1 MTIATLAS
9 IDTALLAALAACVAT
24 PQTAPAPFALA
35 ARYAGPVTREGLS
48 RVCGGQYPAALLRFD
63 GEVPTRIV
71 NTLMAGIED
80 RGVAAWS
87 VIVVSEEPREID
99 NAINAS
105 AVGAPGILQLLDVAM
120 GAVNGLL
127 IDGLWNQRPMRVSST
142 TPEIVEAGVV
152 YAYAARVEAMRDL
165 PLAVN
170 VDPGAALPLLNPVIG
185 DVNLTG
191 TGYTSNPLSPFTSEP
206 NP

>member
-1 MTIATLAS
+1 MSATLAS
-9 IDTALLAALAACVAT
+9 IDTALLAALAACVAA
-24 PQTAPAPFALA
+24 PQTAILPFAVA
-35 ARYAGPVTREGLS
+35 TRYAGPVTREGLS
-48 RVCGGQYPAALLRFD
+48 RVCGGQYPAVLLRFD

-80 RGVAAWS
+80 RGIAAWS

-99 NAINAS
+99 DAINAS

-120 GAVNGLL
+120 GATNGLL
-127 IDGLWNQRPMRVSST
+127 VAGLYNGRPTRVSSI
-142 TPEIVEAGVV
+142 TPELVEAGVV

-165 PLAVN
+165 PLAAN
-170 VDPGAALPLLNPVIG
+170 ADPGAGLPLLDPIVG

>member
-24 PQTAPAPFALA
+24 PQTAPFPFALA

-48 RVCGGQYPAALLRFD
+48 RVCGGQYPAVLLRFD

-80 RGVAAWS
+80 RGIAAWS

-127 IDGLWNQRPMRVSST
+127 IDGLWGQRPMRVSST
-142 TPEIVEAGVV
+142 TPELVEAGVV

>member
-24 PQTAPAPFALA
+24 PQTAPAPFALV

-48 RVCGGQYPAALLRFD
+48 RVCGGQYPAVLLRFD

-99 NAINAS
+99 DAMNAA

-127 IDGLWNQRPMRVSST
+127 IDGLWNQRPARVTST
-142 TPEIVEAGVV
+142 TVELVEAGVV
-152 YAYAARVEAMRDL
+152 YAYTARIEAMRDL
-165 PLAVN
+165 PLAAN
-170 VDPGAALPLLNPVIG
+170 PDPGINLTPLSPIVG
-185 DVNLTG
+185 DVNLIG
-191 TGYTSNPLSPFTSEP
+191 TGYTSNPLAPFTSEP

>member
-9 IDTALLAALAACVAT
+9 IDTALLAALAARVTA
-24 PQTAPAPFALA
+24 PQTAINPFALA

-48 RVCGGQYPAALLRFD
+48 RVCGGQYPAVLLRFD

-71 NTLMAGIED
+71 NTLMAGVED
-80 RGVAAWS
+80 RGIAAWS

-99 NAINAS
+99 DAINAS

-120 GAVNGLL
+120 GATNGLL
-127 IDGLWNQRPMRVSST
+127 IDGLWGQRPTRVSST
-142 TPEIVEAGVV
+142 TPELVEAGVV

-165 PLAVN
+165 PLAAN
-170 VDPGAALPLLNPVIG
+170 ADPGASLPLLDPIVG

-191 TGYTSNPLSPFTSEP
+191 TGYTSNPISPFTSEP

>member
-9 IDTALLAALAACVAT
+9 IDTALLAALAACVTA
-24 PQTAPAPFALA
+24 PQTAILPFALA

-80 RGVAAWS
+80 RGIAAWS

-99 NAINAS
+99 DAINAS

-120 GAVNGLL
+120 GATNGLL
-127 IDGLWNQRPMRVSST
+127 IDGLWGQRPTRVSST
-142 TPEIVEAGVV
+142 TPELVEAGVV
-152 YAYAARVEAMRDL
+152 YAYAARVEAQRDL
-165 PLAVN
+165 PLAAN
-170 VDPGAALPLLNPVIG
+170 ADPGATLPTLNPIVG

>member
-9 IDTALLAALAACVAT
+9 IDTALLAALAARVTA
-24 PQTAPAPFALA
+24 PQTAINPFALA
-35 ARYAGPVTREGLS
+35 ARYAGPVTRESLS

-71 NTLMAGIED
+71 NTLMAGVED
-80 RGVAAWS
+80 RGIAAWS

-99 NAINAS
+99 DAINAS

-120 GAVNGLL
+120 GATNGLL
-127 IDGLWNQRPMRVSST
+127 IDGLWGQRPTRVSST
-142 TPEIVEAGVV
+142 TPELVEAGVV
-152 YAYAARVEAMRDL
+152 YAYAARVEAQRDL
-165 PLAVN
+165 PLAAN
-170 VDPGAALPLLNPVIG
+170 ADPGATLPTLNPIVG
-185 DVNLTG
+185 DVNLAG

>member
-1 MTIATLAS
+1 VTTLAS
-9 IDTALLAALAACVAT
+9 VDTALLAALTACVAA
-24 PQTAPAPFALA
+24 PQTAILPFAVA
-35 ARYAGPVTREGLS
+35 TRYAGPVTREGLS
-48 RVCGGQYPAALLRFD
+48 RVCGSQYPAVLLRFD

-80 RGVAAWS
+80 RGIAAWS

-99 NAINAS
+99 DAINAS

-120 GAVNGLL
+120 GATNGLL
-127 IDGLWNQRPMRVSST
+127 VAGLYNERPTRVSSI
-142 TPEIVEAGVV
+142 TPELVEAGVV

-165 PLAVN
+165 PLAAN
-170 VDPGAALPLLNPVIG
+170 ADPGAALPLLDPIVG

>member
-1 MTIATLAS
+1 MTTLAS
-9 IDTALLAALAACVAT
+9 IDTALLAALTACVAA
-24 PQTAPAPFALA
+24 PQTAILPFAVA
-35 ARYAGPVTREGLS
+35 TRYAGPVTREGLS
-48 RVCGGQYPAALLRFD
+48 RVCGSQYPAVLLRFD

-80 RGVAAWS
+80 RGIAAWS

-99 NAINAS
+99 DAINAS

-120 GAVNGLL
+120 GATNGLL
-127 IDGLWNQRPMRVSST
+127 VAGLYNERPTRVSSI
-142 TPEIVEAGVV
+142 TPELVEAGVV

-165 PLAVN
+165 PLAAN
-170 VDPGAALPLLNPVIG
+170 ADPGAALPLLDPIVG

>member
-1 MTIATLAS
+1 MTIATLAG
-9 IDTALLAALAACVAT
+9 IDTALLAALAACVFE
-24 PQTAPAPFALA
+24 PQTAARPFALA

-80 RGVAAWS
+80 RGIAAWS

-99 NAINAS
+99 DAINAS

-120 GAVNGLL
+120 GATNGLL
-127 IDGLWNQRPMRVSST
+127 IDGLWGQRPTRVSST
-142 TPEIVEAGVV
+142 TPELVEAGVV
-152 YAYAARVEAMRDL
+152 YAYAARVEAQRDL
-165 PLAVN
+165 PLAAN
-170 VDPGAALPLLNPVIG
+170 ADPGATLPTLNPIVG

>member
-9 IDTALLAALAACVAT
+9 IDTALLAALSARVTA
-24 PQTAPAPFALA
+24 PQTAINPFALA

-48 RVCGGQYPAALLRFD
+48 RVCGSQYPAVLLRFD

-71 NTLMAGIED
+71 NTLMAGVED
-80 RGVAAWS
+80 RGIAAWS

-99 NAINAS
+99 DAINAS

-120 GAVNGLL
+120 GATNGLL
-127 IDGLWNQRPMRVSST
+127 IDGLWGQRPTRVSST
-142 TPEIVEAGVV
+142 TPELVEAGVV
-152 YAYAARVEAMRDL
+152 YAYAARVEAQRDL
-165 PLAVN
+165 PLAAN
-170 VDPGAALPLLNPVIG
+170 ADPGATLPLLDPIVG

>member
-1 MTIATLAS
+1 MSATLAS
-9 IDTALLAALAACVAT
+9 IDTALLAALAACVAA
-24 PQTAPAPFALA
+24 PQTAILPFAVA
-35 ARYAGPVTREGLS
+35 TRYAGPVTREGLS
-48 RVCGGQYPAALLRFD
+48 RVCGGQYPAVLLRFD

-80 RGVAAWS
+80 RGIAAWS

-99 NAINAS
+99 DAINAS

-120 GAVNGLL
+120 GATNGLL
-127 IDGLWNQRPMRVSST
+127 VAGLYNERPTRVSSI
-142 TPEIVEAGVV
+142 TPELVEAGVV

-165 PLAVN
+165 PLAAN
-170 VDPGAALPLLNPVIG
+170 ADPGAGLPLLDPIVG

>member
-1 MTIATLAS
+1 VTTLAS
-9 IDTALLAALAACVAT
+9 IDTALLAALTACVAA
-24 PQTAPAPFALA
+24 PQTAILPFAVA
-35 ARYAGPVTREGLS
+35 TRYAGPVTREGLS
-48 RVCGGQYPAALLRFD
+48 RVCGSQYPAVLLRFD

-80 RGVAAWS
+80 RGVATWS

-99 NAINAS
+99 DAINAS

-120 GAVNGLL
+120 GATNGLL
-127 IDGLWNQRPMRVSST
+127 VVGLYNERPTRVSSI
-142 TPEIVEAGVV
+142 TPELVEAGVV

-165 PLAVN
+165 PLAAN
-170 VDPGAALPLLNPVIG
+170 ADPGAALPLLDPIVG

>member
-1 MTIATLAS
+1 VTTLAS
-9 IDTALLAALAACVAT
+9 IDTALLAALTACVAA
-24 PQTAPAPFALA
+24 PQTAILPFAVA
-35 ARYAGPVTREGLS
+35 TRYAGPVTREGLS
-48 RVCGGQYPAALLRFD
+48 RVCGSQYPAVLLRFD

-80 RGVAAWS
+80 RGIAAWS

-99 NAINAS
+99 DAINAS

-120 GAVNGLL
+120 GATNGLL
-127 IDGLWNQRPMRVSST
+127 VAGLYNERPTRVSSI
-142 TPEIVEAGVV
+142 TPELVEAGVV

-165 PLAVN
+165 PLAAN
-170 VDPGAALPLLNPVIG
+170 ADPGAALPLLDPIVG

>member
-1 MTIATLAS
+1 VSATLAS
-9 IDTALLAALAACVAT
+9 IDTALLAALAACVAA
-24 PQTAPAPFALA
+24 PQTAILPFAVA
-35 ARYAGPVTREGLS
+35 TRYAGPVTREGLS
-48 RVCGGQYPAALLRFD
+48 RVCGSQYPAVLLRFD

-80 RGVAAWS
+80 RGIAAWS

-99 NAINAS
+99 DAINAS

-120 GAVNGLL
+120 GATNGLL
-127 IDGLWNQRPMRVSST
+127 VAGLYNERPTRVSSI
-142 TPEIVEAGVV
+142 TPELVEAGVV
-152 YAYAARVEAMRDL
+152 YAYAARIEAMRDL
-165 PLAVN
+165 PLATN
-170 VDPGAALPLLNPVIG
+170 ADPGAGLPPLDPIVG

-206 NP
+206 AP

>member
-9 IDTALLAALAACVAT
+9 IDTALLAALAACVTA
-24 PQTAPAPFALA
+24 PQTAINPFAVA
-35 ARYAGPVTREGLS
+35 TRYAGPVTREGLS
-48 RVCGGQYPAALLRFD
+48 RVCGGQYPAVLLRFD

-80 RGVAAWS
+80 RGIAAWS

-99 NAINAS
+99 DAINAS

-127 IDGLWNQRPMRVSST
+127 IDGLWGQRPTRVSSI
-142 TPEIVEAGVV
+142 TPELVEAGVV
-152 YAYAARVEAMRDL
+152 YAYAARVEAQRDL
-165 PLAVN
+165 PLAAN
-170 VDPGAALPLLNPVIG
+170 ADPGAALPLLDPIVG

>member
-24 PQTAPAPFALA
+24 PQTAPAPFALV

-71 NTLMAGIED
+71 NTLLAGIED
-80 RGVAAWS
+80 RGIAAWS

-99 NAINAS
+99 DAINAS
-105 AVGAPGILQLLDVAM
+105 AVGAPGILQLLDIAM

-127 IDGLWNQRPMRVSST
+127 IDGLWNQRPARVSST
-142 TPEIVEAGVV
+142 TPELVEAGVV

-191 TGYTSNPLSPFTSEP
+191 TGYTSNPLVAFESEP

>member
-1 MTIATLAS
+1 MTTLAS
-9 IDTALLAALAACVAT
+9 IDTALLAALTACVAA
-24 PQTAPAPFALA
+24 PQTAILPFAVA
-35 ARYAGPVTREGLS
+35 TRYAGPVTREGLS
-48 RVCGGQYPAALLRFD
+48 RVCGSQYPAVLLRFD

-80 RGVAAWS
+80 RGVATWS

-99 NAINAS
+99 DAINAS

-120 GAVNGLL
+120 GATNGLL
-127 IDGLWNQRPMRVSST
+127 VVGLYNERPTRVSSI
-142 TPEIVEAGVV
+142 TPELVEAGVV

-165 PLAVN
+165 PLAAN
-170 VDPGAALPLLNPVIG
+170 ADPGAALPLLDPIVG